1 MKKLLS
7 LLLFPILLTTGKLN
21 AQNIGIGTATPQQK
35 LHIAGGL
42 RVDTLNNGA
51 DSGLLRHNALGTV
64 YSLHFTGDSTQM
76 MRGNGTFGSLPGA
89 GWAIKGNAG
98 TNPGNNFIGTLDNS
112 PLQFRVNNQFAGQL
126 DSVSGNSF
134 FGYGAG

>member
-21 AQNIGIGTATPQQK
+21 AQNIGIGTPTPQQK

-42 RVDTLNNGA
+42 RVDTLADGS
-51 DSGLLRHNALGTV
+51 DSGLLRHNGLGTV

-76 MRGNGTFGSLPGA
+76 MRGNGTFGTLSAA
-89 GWAIKGNAG
+89 GWAIRGNKG
-98 TNPGNNFIGTLDNS
+98 TNPGSNFIGTLDNT
-112 PLQFRVNNQFAGQL
+112 PL
-126 DSVSGNSF
+126 
-134 FGYGAG
+134 